1 MHTDHFQT
9 VAGFVRRNTEQLL
22 YDVSTDRVVD
32 SSINYDS
39 RGKKSCSSFHCKNE
53 GRIMGGRVM
62 EGRVCGRE
70 RKMDRENS
78 RRFKERK

>member
-1 MHTDHFQT
+1 MTPE
-9 VAGFVRRNTEQLL
+9 GR
-22 YDVSTDRVVD
+22 
-32 SSINYDS
+32 
-39 RGKKSCSSFHCKNE
+39 KSCSSFHCKNE

-78 RRFKERK
+78 QRFKERK